1 MAETDSSQAPG
12 PKRLRGFLSFF
23 RGYIS
28 LWSVVTAALPIPVT
42 YAGAIPIYTAQKA
55 FLSTYTSLFCFLVLG
70 FLFYSRHFLA
80 RHMFPEFFRERGQ
93 DASVKEVGRR
103 TWNTFVS
110 VLPLMLIFGC
120 FFAVYSYHIE
130 LVLSLHLALSL
141 RLASP
146 SSKFLQEADLQS
158 IPRQSNLMFFY
169 LLIFLTAECAFALMA
184 LKEYLQDVL
193 GLSDLDIIGG
203 RSA

>member
-1 MAETDSSQAPG
+1 MVDANSSQAQG
-12 PKRLRGFLSFF
+12 PMWLRGFLAFF
-23 RGYIS
+23 RGYMG

-70 FLFYSRHFLA
+70 FLFYSRHSLA
-80 RHMFPEFFRERGQ
+80 RHMFPEFFRKRDQ

-103 TWNTFVS
+103 MWNTVVS

-120 FFAVYSYHIE
+120 FCAVYLYHTE
-130 LVLSLHLALSL
+130 LVFSL
-141 RLASP
+141 RMTSP

-158 IPRQSNLMFFY
+158 IPNQWDLMLDY

-184 LKEYLQDVL
+184 LKEYLQDLL
-193 GLSDLDIIGG
+193 GLSDLEITGG